1 MNNKKIEKVFS
12 GDNGVY
18 NYVMAS
24 VDYEI
29 PYSWQEDKPKGYFLS
44 ISFFKSTITK
54 FNGISILE
62 YEYIPSGEDNLWV
75 LLEKAG
81 RFNRKKLEKLAS
93 DILNQDK
100 LNEYLEKYNKKT
112 KVVAK

>member
-12 GDNGVY
+12 SDNGVY

-24 VDYEI
+24 VDYEL
-29 PYSWQEDKPKGYFLS
+29 PYSWQDGKPKGYFLS
-44 ISFFKSTITK
+44 ISFSKSTTTNY
-54 FNGISILE
+54 NGMNILE

-75 LLEKAG
+75 LIEKAE

-93 DILNQDK
+93 DILTQEK

-112 KVVAK
+112 KVVAR